1 MFKIKKSKANDKI
14 TPDFMPM
21 IRIVFWNSMGFFFF
35 WFLGQFAVIQLF
47 EATPTELGLSFSGQT
62 FGGLVSAPIVGYL
75 TDKMSKK
82 VLVLIG
88 SFGRGIAYFVM
99 YIGILISI
107 LPVFAF
113 GLFCLG
119 FFVGFFWS
127 PLDALIAQKSHKT
140 YRSSAFGIQGGM
152 LGWGNLTGSV
162 LSVAIFLIA
171 NILVPDNN
179 FIVYSPLI
187 IFMISNM
194 YAGIIFNK
202 NVDEELTYDTYT
214 NNFSENEEIL
224 NNKKEN
230 IRENDN
236 LHQDGRK
243 GLFLFYFGFSIL
255 VLAFMTSNINQTIA
269 PPFFM
274 LYLNDEIG
282 VVNPVAIMLIYLPS
296 QIVSLLLA
304 PKMGKLADKLNP
316 MVGIIIVSGFG
327 SLVTFLIINS
337 VNGVMFAIILLMDS
351 TFAWAGNLI
360 LQNVISRISTS
371 HRGKIFG
378 LARWMSFIG
387 AVIGPLIGGWT
398 YAEFGSITPFV
409 ISIFVE
415 LSVIPLY
422 ILAIKY
428 LKPHMAEKLED

>member
-1 MFKIKKSKANDKI
+1 VFKIKKDKANDKI

-47 EATPTELGLSFSGQT
+47 EASPTELGLSFSGQT

-82 VLVLIG
+82 ILVLIG
-88 SFGRGIAYFVM
+88 SFGRGIAYIIM

-127 PLDALIAQKSHKT
+127 PLDALIAQKSHKK

-152 LGWGNLTGSV
+152 LGWGNLTGST
-162 LSVAIFLIA
+162 LSVVIFLIT
-171 NILVPDNN
+171 NLLVPDNP
-179 FIVYSPLI
+179 FLVYSPLI
-187 IFMISNM
+187 IFMISNV
-194 YAGIIFNK
+194 YAGIKFNK
-202 NVDEELTYDTYT
+202 NVDEDLTYESFS
-214 NNFSENEEIL
+214 NNISENMEIPNTTEVKVEESHEDKGNRIL
-224 NNKKEN
+224 
-230 IRENDN
+230 
-236 LHQDGRK
+236 
-243 GLFLFYFGFSIL
+243 FFYLGFSIL

-282 VVNPVAIMLIYLPS
+282 VVNPIAIMLIYLPS

-304 PKMGKLADKLNP
+304 PKMGKLADKISPVLG
-316 MVGIIIVSGFG
+316 VVLVSGFG
-327 SLVTFLIINS
+327 ALVTFLIINS
-337 VNGVMFAIILLMDS
+337 VNGLMFAIILLLDS

-360 LQNVISRISTS
+360 LQNVISRISKS

-378 LARWMSFIG
+378 LARWMSYIG

-422 ILAIKY
+422 ISAIKV
-428 LKPHMAEKLED
+428 LKPHMAERLDED

>member
-1 MFKIKKSKANDKI
+1 
-14 TPDFMPM
+14 MPM

-35 WFLGQFAVIQLF
+35 WFLGQFAIIQLF
-47 EATPTELGLSFSGQT
+47 EATPAELGLSFSGQT
-62 FGGLVSAPIVGYL
+62 FGGLLSAPIVGYL
-75 TDKMSKK
+75 TDRMSKK
-82 VLVLIG
+82 ILVLIG
-88 SFGRGIAYFVM
+88 SFGRGVAYIIM
-99 YIGILISI
+99 YIGILISL

-152 LGWGNLTGSV
+152 LGWGNLTGSA
-162 LSVAIFLIA
+162 LSIVIFFITNL
-171 NILVPDNN
+171 LVPNN
-179 FIVYSPLI
+179 PFLVYSPLI
-187 IFMISNM
+187 LFMISNV

-202 NVDEELTYDTYT
+202 NVDEELTYEIYT
-214 NNFSENEEIL
+214 NNNSEDEKVTNKNKVKIADYEET
-224 NNKKEN
+224 
-230 IRENDN
+230 
-236 LHQDGRK
+236 HQDSRK
-243 GLFLFYFGFSIL
+243 SLINFYLGFSIL
-255 VLAFMTSNINQTIA
+255 VLAILTININQTIA
-269 PPFFM
+269 PPFYM

-282 VVNPVAIMLIYLPS
+282 VVNPIAIMLIYLPS
-296 QIVSLLLA
+296 QIISLLLA
-304 PKMGKLADKLNP
+304 PRMGKIADKISPVL
-316 MVGIIIVSGFG
+316 GIILVSGFG
-327 SLVTFLIINS
+327 ALVTFFIINS
-337 VNGVMFAIILLMDS
+337 VNGIMFAIILLLDS

-360 LQNVISRISTS
+360 IQNVTSRISKM

-398 YAEFGSITPFV
+398 YSEFGSITPFV

-422 ILAIKY
+422 ISAIKF

>member
-1 MFKIKKSKANDKI
+1 
-14 TPDFMPM
+14 MPM

-47 EATPTELGLSFSGQT
+47 EASPTELGLSFSGQT

-88 SFGRGIAYFVM
+88 SFGRGIAYIVM
-99 YIGILISI
+99 YIGILVSI
-107 LPVFAF
+107 LPLFAF

-127 PLDALIAQKSHKT
+127 PLDALVAQKSHKS

-162 LSVAIFLIA
+162 LSVVIFLIA
-171 NILVPDNN
+171 NILVPDNY

-187 IFMISNM
+187 LFMFSNI

-214 NNFSENEEIL
+214 NNFSENEEIS
-224 NNKKEN
+224 NNHEEKIE
-230 IRENDN
+230 DS
-236 LHQDGRK
+236 HQGGGK
-243 GLFLFYFGFSIL
+243 GMLSFYFGFSIL

-304 PKMGKLADKLNP
+304 PKMGKLADKINP
-316 MVGIIIVSGFG
+316 MLGIILVSGFG

-337 VNGVMFAIILLMDS
+337 VNGLMFAIILLMDS

-378 LARWMSFIG
+378 LARWMSYIG

-398 YAEFGSITPFV
+398 YSEFGSITPFV

-422 ILAIKY
+422 TLAIKY
-428 LKPHMAEKLED
+428 LKPHMAEKLEE

>member
-1 MFKIKKSKANDKI
+1 MFKSKKDVVNEKI

-88 SFGRGIAYFVM
+88 SFGRGIAYIVM

-152 LGWGNLTGSV
+152 LGWGNLTGSA
-162 LSVAIFLIA
+162 LSVAIFLIT
-171 NILVPDNN
+171 NIFVPNN
-179 FIVYSPLI
+179 HFLVYSPLV
-187 IFMISNM
+187 IFMLSNV
-194 YAGIIFNK
+194 YAGIKFNK
-202 NVDEELTYDTYT
+202 NVDEDLTYETYS
-214 NNFSENEEIL
+214 NNKSENEDIE
-224 NNKKEN
+224 NKKEELTEGN
-230 IRENDN
+230 QSD
-236 LHQDGRK
+236 QDAGKR
-243 GLFLFYFGFSIL
+243 LVYFYLGFSLL
-255 VLAFMTSNINQTIA
+255 VIAFMTSNINQTIA

-304 PKMGKLADKLNP
+304 PKMGKVADKISPAL
-316 MVGIIIVSGFG
+316 GIIFVSGFG
-327 SLVTFLIINS
+327 ALVTFLIINS
-337 VNGVMFAIILLMDS
+337 VNGLMFAIILLLDS

-360 LQNVISRISTS
+360 LQNVISRISKV

-378 LARWMSFIG
+378 LARWMSYIG
-387 AVIGPLIGGWT
+387 AVMGPLIGGWT

-422 ILAIKY
+422 ISAIKV
-428 LKPHMAEKLED
+428 LKPHMEEKLD

>member
-1 MFKIKKSKANDKI
+1 MFKIKKDKANDKI

-47 EATPTELGLSFSGQT
+47 EASPTELGLSFSGQT

-82 VLVLIG
+82 ILVLIG
-88 SFGRGIAYFVM
+88 SFGRGIAYIIM

-127 PLDALIAQKSHKT
+127 PLDALIAQKSHKK

-152 LGWGNLTGSV
+152 LGWGNLTGST
-162 LSVAIFLIA
+162 LSVVIFLIT
-171 NILVPDNN
+171 NLLVPDNP
-179 FIVYSPLI
+179 FLVYSPLI
-187 IFMISNM
+187 IFMISNV
-194 YAGIIFNK
+194 YAGIKFNK
-202 NVDEELTYDTYT
+202 NVDEDLTYESFS
-214 NNFSENEEIL
+214 NNISENMEIPNTTEVKVEESHEDKGNRIL
-224 NNKKEN
+224 
-230 IRENDN
+230 
-236 LHQDGRK
+236 
-243 GLFLFYFGFSIL
+243 FFYLGFSIL

-282 VVNPVAIMLIYLPS
+282 VVNPIAIMLIYLPS

-304 PKMGKLADKLNP
+304 PKMGKLADKISPVLG
-316 MVGIIIVSGFG
+316 VVLVSGFG
-327 SLVTFLIINS
+327 ALVTFLIINS
-337 VNGVMFAIILLMDS
+337 VNGLMFAIILLLDS

-360 LQNVISRISTS
+360 LQNVISRISKS

-378 LARWMSFIG
+378 LARWMSYIG

-422 ILAIKY
+422 ISAIKV
-428 LKPHMAEKLED
+428 LKPHMAERLDED